1 MMPSL
6 DKVNLCLQML
16 LAVLVSQRL
25 SYLQFSENP
34 CQPWAFAWP
43 SGKTLPLLVLCVSV
57 KVLLEF
63 WTFLHLY
70 VRLALISIAVCM
82 VAMLSLLGLATPTVQ
97 TMSLM
102 ACLCQTC
109 IKDHST
115 VRCHW
120 CIGCTR
126 LRFDLQASALPAYPK
141 EVWSSLHQSK
151 QETEV

>member
-1 MMPSL
+1 MPSL

-16 LAVLVSQRL
+16 LAILVSQEL
-25 SYLQFSENP
+25 SYLQFSEDP

-63 WTFLHLY
+63 WTFLHPLCATGSHQYSCMNGRNVKLAWPGHPTCADNESYGMPLPDLY
-70 VRLALISIAVCM
+70 QGSQHSEV
-82 VAMLSLLGLATPTVQ
+82 SLV
-97 TMSLM
+97 
-102 ACLCQTC
+102 
-109 IKDHST
+109 
-115 VRCHW
+115 HW
-120 CIGCTR
+120 LHK